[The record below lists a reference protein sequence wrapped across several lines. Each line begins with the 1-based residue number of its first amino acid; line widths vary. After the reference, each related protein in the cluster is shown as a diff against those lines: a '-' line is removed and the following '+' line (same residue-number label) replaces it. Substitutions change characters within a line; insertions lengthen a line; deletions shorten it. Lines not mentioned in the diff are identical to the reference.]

1 MKSAEKSAKS
11 LERRIL
17 HRVREAVAAYRLI
30 EPGDRILVA
39 LSGGKDSMAL
49 LHFLSVIR
57 RSNNGSFDLKAVHV
71 RMANVDY
78 RTDLLQLKEYA
89 EQRGTGFEL
98 LDAAFEPDEKQG
110 RSACFLCSWT
120 RRKALFNYAQA
131 NGYNKIALGH
141 HRDDLLQT
149 AMMNLTFNGTFATM
163 PASLAMDKFPI
174 TLIRPLCA
182 VDEADLRLWADFT
195 EVVAT
200 VQACPY
206 DNLGKRSEM
215 QGLMKQMQTF
225 NPELRQS
232 LWHALNKAGKV

>member
-78 RTDLLQLKEYA
+78 CTDLLQLKEYA

-98 LDAAFEPDEKQG
+98 LDAAFKPD
-110 RSACFLCSWT
+110 
-120 RRKALFNYAQA
+120 
-131 NGYNKIALGH
+131 
-141 HRDDLLQT
+141 
-149 AMMNLTFNGTFATM
+149 
-163 PASLAMDKFPI
+163 
-174 TLIRPLCA
+174 
-182 VDEADLRLWADFT
+182 
-195 EVVAT
+195 
-200 VQACPY
+200 
-206 DNLGKRSEM
+206 
-215 QGLMKQMQTF
+215 
-225 NPELRQS
+225 
-232 LWHALNKAGKV
+232 

>member
-1 MKSAEKSAKS
+1 MKSAEKIAKS
-11 LERRIL
+11 LLERRIL
-17 HRVREAVAAYRLI
+17 HRVREAVDAYRLI

-49 LHFLSVIR
+49 LHLLSVMR

-89 EQRGTGFEL
+89 ERCGTGFEL
-98 LDAAFEPDEKQG
+98 LNAAFEPKKG
-110 RSACFLCSWT
+110 LSACALCYLT
-120 RRKALFNYAQA
+120 RRKALINYAQA

-141 HRDDLLQT
+141 HRDDLLQS
-149 AMMNLTFNGTFATM
+149 AMRSLIFDGRFSTM
-163 PASLAMDKFPI
+163 PASFTMDKFPI

-200 VQACPY
+200 VKSCPY
-206 DNLGKRSEM
+206 DKIGKRHEM
-215 QGLMKQMQTF
+215 QGIMQQMQTF
-225 NPELRQS
+225 NPEFRQN

>member
-49 LHFLSVIR
+49 LHFLSVMR

-98 LDAAFEPDEKQG
+98 LDAAFKPDEKQG

-163 PASLAMDKFPI
+163 TASLAMDKFPI
-174 TLIRPLCA
+174 TLIRPLCGRRGRSA
-182 VDEADLRLWADFT
+182 
-195 EVVAT
+195 
-200 VQACPY
+200 P
-206 DNLGKRSEM
+206 LGRFHRSSGHRES
-215 QGLMKQMQTF
+215 L
-225 NPELRQS
+225 PLRQNRQAPRDARH
-232 LWHALNKAGKV
+232 HAANANIQPRISPKPVARAQ

>member
-11 LERRIL
+11 CERRIL

-30 EPGDRILVA
+30 EPGDRMLVA

-49 LHFLSVIR
+49 LHFLSVMR
-57 RSNNGSFDLKAVHV
+57 RSNNGSFDLHAVHV

-89 EQRGTGFEL
+89 EQHGTGFEI
-98 LDAAFEPDEKQG
+98 LDASFAPDKKED
-110 RSACFLCSWT
+110 RSPCFLCSWT
-120 RRKALFNYAQA
+120 RRKTLFNYAQA

-163 PASLAMDKFPI
+163 PARLAMDKFPI
-174 TLIRPLCA
+174 TLIRPLCG

-200 VQACPY
+200 VKACPF
-206 DNLGKRSEM
+206 DKIGKRHEIHGIM
-215 QGLMKQMQTF
+215 EQMQAF